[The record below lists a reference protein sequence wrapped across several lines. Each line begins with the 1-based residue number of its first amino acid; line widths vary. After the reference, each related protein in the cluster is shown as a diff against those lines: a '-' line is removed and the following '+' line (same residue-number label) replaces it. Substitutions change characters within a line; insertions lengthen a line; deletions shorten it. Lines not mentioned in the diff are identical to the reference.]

1 MKKVLVSS
9 LFFIGTL
16 VVIAARAGT
25 QTDYILAVGDVIS
38 IDVFNESNL
47 TIKDAR
53 LTATGTLAYP
63 FLGDIPVQGKTIKQ
77 VQDYIT
83 RGLKGDYLI
92 NPIVTVRLIEYR
104 KYFVRGEVKSPGGFS
119 YAPKLTLQK
128 AIALAGGF
136 TERASQKKIQVTR
149 EKKGEQQT
157 LWLTLRDK
165 VLPGDIIN
173 IEESFF

>member
-1 MKKVLVSS
+1 MKKMVVLS
-9 LFFIGTL
+9 LLLIGEL
-16 VVIAARAGT
+16 VAISARAGT
-25 QTDYILAVGDVIS
+25 KTDYTLAVGDVIS

-47 TIKDAR
+47 TIKAAR

-77 VQDYIT
+77 VQNYIT
-83 RGLKGDYLI
+83 SGLKGDYLI

-119 YAPKLTLQK
+119 YAPQLTLQK

-136 TERASQKKIQVTR
+136 TERASRKKIQVTR
-149 EKKGEQQT
+149 EKEGEQQT
-157 LWLTLRDK
+157 LWLTLGDE

-173 IEESFF
+173 IKESFF